1 MAAVVT
7 PARKRTWVAASLLCA
22 CILAACGNGEDA
34 SGPGDPVATQ
44 SSAPSIA
51 TPETLAVGVY
61 YVVDTR
67 TGLRLARESHN
78 VNVGRATHQAVEAM
92 ITGALDPDYATPWNP
107 DTEVLG
113 VSESAGLVTIDLST
127 EARRANTGSAGA
139 ALMIQQ
145 LVYTVTATTH
155 EEDKVLLLIEGLP
168 AGELWG
174 AVTWD
179 IPVARADALEVRQL
193 VQIDLPRERTTVTS
207 PVAVSGE
214 AAVFEANLPWRVIDE
229 DGVTIRSGNA
239 STAEGQAFA
248 PFAFDLALD
257 PGTYVVEITEDDP
270 SGGAA
275 GEPMTDT
282 RTVTVR

>member
-1 MAAVVT
+1 MASVVAPAGRSTWAV
-7 PARKRTWVAASLLCA
+7 ASLLCA
-22 CILAACGNGEDA
+22 WILAACGNDGDV
-34 SGPGDPVATQ
+34 SGPGDPASTP
-44 SSAPSIA
+44 SSGPTIA
-51 TPETLAVGVY
+51 TPTTDAVDVY

-67 TGLRLARESHN
+67 TGLRLARESRD
-78 VNVGRATHQAVEAM
+78 VDVDRTTHQAVETM
-92 ITGALDPDYATPWNP
+92 ITGALDPDYATTWDP

-113 VSESAGLVTIDLST
+113 VSESAGLVTIDLSP

-145 LVYTVTATTH
+145 LVYTVTATTDD
-155 EEDKVLLLIEGLP
+155 EDRVLLLIDGLP

-174 AVTWD
+174 TVTWD
-179 IPVARADALEVRQL
+179 EPVARADALEVRQL
-193 VQIDLPRERTTVTS
+193 VQIHWPGEGTTQSS
-207 PVAVSGE
+207 PVTVSGD
-214 AAVFEANLPWRVIDE
+214 AAVFEANLPWRVTDV

-239 STAEGQAFA
+239 STAEGQTFA
-248 PFAFDLALD
+248 PFSFDVALD
-257 PGTYVVEITEDDP
+257 PGTYVVEIREDDP